1 MLTKKQLWRRTNS
14 LRKRHHDTTTSSY
27 QHNQHSLSSSQQHL
41 SIQQEQQQGPYGSQS
56 QSQSQPIKLK
66 SALSS
71 GNLIKLKNNSNPRFV
86 RFSSTVHVLLIP
98 SRLEILSH
106 CINVFYL
113 SEDYILFKKEAIQE
127 IREIAKQYNLTV
139 KLAMNFLYQP
149 NFIIPRTESSV
160 SLIDHLSSPTTSPF
174 SSPSSSSPSSP
185 TSIPEELLSQP
196 EKSQGRSQGRSQG
209 SRQGRRQENGKRG
222 MNHVE
227 FVKTSKFLESE
238 LKFFVNVK
246 TDVELQD
253 QNTHRGVV
261 KRPAGSSLPPL
272 KQHAWVVQ
280 WKKQSHPSAGN
291 TPATT
296 THTIGSFQPPPT
308 FAQ

>member
-1 MLTKKQLWRRTNS
+1 MLTKKQLWRRTKSIHRNRS
-14 LRKRHHDTTTSSY
+14 YCRNELQNEITAIHDLQNEPLHH
-27 QHNQHSLSSSQQHL
+27 QQPH
-41 SIQQEQQQGPYGSQS
+41 P
-56 QSQSQPIKLK
+56 PVKLK

-71 GNLIKLKNNSNPRFV
+71 GNLTKLKNSNPRIL

-98 SRLEILSH
+98 SRFEILSH
-106 CINVFYL
+106 CINVYYL
-113 SEDYILFKKEAIQE
+113 TEDFISFKKEAIQE

-139 KLAMNFLYQP
+139 KIAMNYLYQP
-149 NFIIPRTESSV
+149 NYILPRTESSI
-160 SLIDHLSSPTTSPF
+160 SLVDHLSSPTSSS

-185 TSIPEELLSQP
+185 ISTHEELLTQQQQGR
-196 EKSQGRSQGRSQG
+196 EQGRSQGVRP
-209 SRQGRRQENGKRG
+209 GKGKQG
-222 MNHVE
+222 MNHLE

-253 QNTHRGVV
+253 QNTSRGIV

-280 WKKQSHPSAGN
+280 WKKQSNIPAGN
-291 TPATT
+291 TPTT
-296 THTIGSFQPPPT
+296 TSLSVGSFQPPPA
-308 FAQ
+308 FSQ